1 MSYDPRTDP
10 DVSQAARAWNAAG
23 ATTAGPVAPATPRQP
38 ASVGAGQQQHQQQ
51 HQQAA
56 AGEHRLRAAATPN
69 VDVVESEQ
77 EVVVLLDAPGFE
89 EDHIT
94 VHADA
99 NNLYVTADRSEDP
112 SAGSA
117 DGERTLLRER
127 PVRLERAITL
137 PGYIDPEQATAEH
150 ENGVCR
156 IVVPKDEEERRHEIA
171 FQ

>member
-10 DVSQAARAWNAAG
+10 GVPYAAVPRNAVG
-23 ATTAGPVAPATPRQP
+23 PAGPVSPAFPQQQQQAAQQQP
-38 ASVGAGQQQHQQQ
+38 TQAGQQQ
-51 HQQAA
+51 QAGS
-56 AGEHRLRAAATPN
+56 GERRQPAAATPN
-69 VDVVESEQ
+69 IDVVESEQ

-89 EDHIT
+89 EEHIT

-99 NNLYVTADRSEDP
+99 TNLYVTADRSEDP
-112 SAGSA
+112 AAGSES
-117 DGERTLLRER
+117 GERALLRER
-127 PVRLERAITL
+127 PMRIERAITL

-156 IVVPKDEEERRHEIA
+156 ITVPKDEEERRHEIA

>member
-10 DVSQAARAWNAAG
+10 GVPRAAAAWNATG
-23 ATTAGPVAPATPRQP
+23 AATGGPVAPATPQQQQQP
-38 ASVGAGQQQHQQQ
+38 AGLGAGQQQADPLEYQPP
-51 HQQAA
+51 
-56 AGEHRLRAAATPN
+56 AAATPN

-77 EVVVLLDAPGFE
+77 QVVVLLDAPGFE
-89 EDHIT
+89 EEHIT

-112 SAGSA
+112 SVGSGS
-117 DGERTLLRER
+117 GERTLLRER
-127 PVRLERAITL
+127 PVRIERAITL

-156 IVVPKDEEERRHEIA
+156 ITVPKDEDERRHEIA